1 MIVLA
6 LFVALIG
13 IVRHVGPAGLL
24 AIVNGFPPPRG
35 SA

>member
-1 MIVLA
+1 MTALA
-6 LFVALIG
+6 LIVALIG

-24 AIVNGFPPPRG
+24 AILTGFPQRRG

>member
-1 MIVLA
+1 MIAPA

-24 AIVNGFPPPRG
+24 SIVRD
-35 SA
+35 SAARR